1 MEVKFSQDVI
11 PVTTLKENPAKV
23 IQHVSEAHRPVL
35 LTSRGH
41 GVAVVQS
48 LDDYEKKEEERNF
61 MKAILE
67 GLRDLEAGRTVSFSK
82 VKAKFNLK

>member
-11 PVTTLKENPAKV
+11 PVTVLKENPAKV
-23 IQHVSEAHRPVL
+23 IQHVSESHRPVL

-48 LDDYEKKEEERNF
+48 LDDYETKEEERKF
-61 MKAILE
+61 MKAVLE
-67 GLRDLEAGRTVSFSK
+67 GLRDLEEGRTMTLAES
-82 VKAKFNLK
+82 KAKFNLK

>member
-1 MEVKFSQDVI
+1 MDVKFSQDVI
-11 PVTTLKENPAKV
+11 PVTILKENPAKV

-48 LDDYEKKEEERNF
+48 LEDYELKEEERKF
-61 MKAILE
+61 MKAIIE
-67 GLRDLEAGRTVSFSK
+67 GLKDIEEGRVVSFSD
-82 VKAKFNLK
+82 VKARFKLK

>member
-1 MEVKFSQDVI
+1 MDVKFSQDVI
-11 PVTTLKENPAKV
+11 PVTILKENPAKV

-48 LDDYEKKEEERNF
+48 LEDYELKEEERKF
-61 MKAILE
+61 MKAIIE
-67 GLRDLEAGRTVSFSK
+67 GLKDIEEGRVVCF
-82 VKAKFNLK
+82 

>member
-1 MEVKFSQDVI
+1 MDVKFSQDVI

-48 LDDYEKKEEERNF
+48 LEDYELKEEERKF
-61 MKAILE
+61 MKAIIE
-67 GLRDLEAGRTVSFSK
+67 GLRDIEEGRVVGFSE
-82 VKAKFNLK
+82 VKAKFKLK